1 MDLEQ
6 SFEQGQ
12 AFSFSSSH
20 QQSML
25 LILLHVPALVNILQM
40 CTRFWSLQGWVLAR
54 ALEVQMCVQL
64 EEQ

>member
-1 MDLEQ
+1 
-6 SFEQGQ
+6 
-12 AFSFSSSH
+12 
-20 QQSML
+20 ML